1 MSTLTRKKVL
11 QIIKSAQDRGRRPD
25 LSGADLR
32 ETDLSGTFLGGAYLI
47 GANLGGANL
56 NQTNFTGANL
66 SQADLNSAHLRGAK
80 LGAAYLSQANLG
92 QANLI
97 GAHLDGTHL
106 IGADLSETN
115 LSGAYLSQTD
125 LSGANLSGACL
136 SGVDLSRAN
145 LIWADFSEADLDGA
159 NLSETDCSEACLSG
173 ANLFR
178 ADLSKA
184 DLFRADLIRT
194 DLSQANLIGADL
206 RQANLVGAN
215 LSQANLSRVKVDEA
229 DFGGAVAGLTFWGDI
244 DLSVAT
250 GVDLIVHRAPSTLGI
265 DALSRSGGQIPEA
278 FLRGCGLGDVQ
289 IETAKYNNPH
299 LTFDQIITITTTIQE
314 WLVEPSFP
322 SFFIDFA
329 IADESFAQQLHND
342 LQQYGVRCWLATEDV
357 EDKVRPLD
365 SSIRY
370 HDKLLL
376 VLSEQALNSDWVKQE
391 VDAAFREE
399 DRRSETVIYPLLLDD
414 AVFETGPAWVTKLR
428 ESRPVS
434 SFSRWQDP
442 DVYHKAL
449 AQLLQDLVVKEE

>member
-1 MSTLTRKKVL
+1 
-11 QIIKSAQDRGRRPD
+11 
-25 LSGADLR
+25 
-32 ETDLSGTFLGGAYLI
+32 LI
-47 GANLGGANL
+47 GANLVRANL

-115 LSGAYLSQTD
+115 LNGAYLSQTD
-125 LSGANLSGACL
+125 LSGADLSRACL
-136 SGVDLSRAN
+136 SGVDLSQAN
-145 LIWADFSEADLDGA
+145 LVWADFSEADLNGA
-159 NLSETDCSEACLSG
+159 NLSETDFSEACLSG

-215 LSQANLSRVKVDEA
+215 LGQANLSRVKVDEA
-229 DFGGAVAGLTFWGDI
+229 DFSGALTGLTFWGDI
-244 DLSVAT
+244 DLSVAE
-250 GVDLIVHRAPSTLGI
+250 GLDSVVHRAPSTLGV
-265 DALSRSGGQIPEA
+265 DALSRSGGQIPDT

-289 IETAKYNNPH
+289 IETAKFNDPH
-299 LTFDQIITITTTIQE
+299 LTFDQIITITTTVQE
-314 WLVEPSFP
+314 WLVEPAFP
-322 SFFIDFA
+322 ACFIDH
-329 IADESFAQQLHND
+329 IGGDENFAQQLHND
-342 LQQYGVRCWLATEDV
+342 LQQYGVRCWLATEDF
-357 EDKVRPLD
+357 EDEIRPLD

-376 VLSEQALNSDWVKQE
+376 VLSEQALSSDWVKQE
-391 VDAAFREE
+391 VEAALREE
-399 DRRSETVIYPLLLDD
+399 DRRGETVIYPLQLDD
-414 AVFETGPAWVTKLR
+414 AVLEDGPAWVTKLR
-428 ESRPVS
+428 QSRPVGN
-434 SFSRWQDP
+434 FSQWQDP
-442 DVYHKAL
+442 DGYQKAL
-449 AQLLQDLVVKEE
+449 SQLLQDLVVKED